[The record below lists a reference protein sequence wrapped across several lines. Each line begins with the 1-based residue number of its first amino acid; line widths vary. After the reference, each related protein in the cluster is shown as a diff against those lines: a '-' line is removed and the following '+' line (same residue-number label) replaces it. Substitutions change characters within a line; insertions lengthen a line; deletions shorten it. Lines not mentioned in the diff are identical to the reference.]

1 MRYFAI
7 GWVVQ
12 AVVESAA
19 KEVKQ
24 IQWLLHFQF
33 LPVFPESR
41 QRILHENLEL
51 QTFGSQ
57 P

>member
-1 MRYFAI
+1 
-7 GWVVQ
+7 
-12 AVVESAA
+12 
-19 KEVKQ
+19 VKQ

-57 P
+57 PRWARGPGLGDVPRPWPWPL